1 MSTKTFSGRV
11 DEADLAYADALVR
24 ERFGMSFGQYCS
36 SVLIE
41 AVRQGAD
48 LPSPTPE
55 TGNARMAAAAK
66 IKQLAQRPHNA
77 EIAAMTD
84 AQIKDLIGSRYE

>member
-1 MSTKTFSGRV
+1 MPTKTFSGRM
-11 DEADLAYADALVR
+11 DEADLAYADALAR

-48 LPSPTPE
+48 LPSPARDA
-55 TGNARMAAAAK
+55 GNAKKAAVAK
-66 IKQLAQRPHNA
+66 IKQLSQRPHNA
-77 EIAAMTD
+77 EIATMTD
-84 AQIKDLIGSRYE
+84 AQIKDLIGTRYE